1 MKSFKKYITEAV
13 PNRFHGQVFKQFYD
27 MGRRGTY
34 PWSSR
39 LISQI
44 STVDSPEKKLARALF
59 GDSSRSRM
67 GNEDAPEHMMRF
79 PSFKNDSKGRILTIP
94 VKTIPTDLENLGH
107 LGAHYRESGINR
119 IDLRKAKNTGD
130 TIKTLGHEAFHSVQT
145 ARGNEGMKK
154 FIKAAWQ
161 PHDYPDRWDPAY
173 AAPADRNYRDSLGQW
188 RTTND
193 LNYAN
198 SITSYPSHTYN
209 EIKHKEFIRGSRLSN
224 DEISQIQYR
233 YSDREH
239 DARIGGAIAK
249 LASKEGSRS
258 ADAYADNSS
267 PIFSYRQFLRST
279 DPQTRR
285 QERKTRKAFGR
296 IAQAWQDTTGNKINP
311 DPEA

>member
-44 STVDSPEKKLARALF
+44 STVDSPEKKLSNFLF
-59 GDSSRSRM
+59 GDSSSPSM
-67 GNEDAPEHMMRF
+67 GNEDAPAHMMRF

-94 VKTIPTDLENLGH
+94 VKTIPTDLENLKYRGLH
-107 LGAHYRESGINR
+107 NRESGINF
-119 IDLRKAKNTGD
+119 IDLRKAISTGD
-130 TIKTLGHEAFHSVQT
+130 TINTLGHEAFHSVQT
-145 ARGNEGMKK
+145 ARDNEGIKK
-154 FIKAAWQ
+154 FNKATWQ
-161 PHDYPDRWDPAY
+161 PHEYPYSSDPAY
-173 AAPADRNYRDSLGQW
+173 AAPGDRNYRDSLGQW

-198 SITSYPSHTYN
+198 SITSYPSDAYK
-209 EIKHKEFIRGSRLSN
+209 EIKQKELIRGSNLSN
-224 DEISQIQYR
+224 DEISQIFYG

-249 LASKEGSRS
+249 LASREGSRS
-258 ADAYADNSS
+258 ADAYADS

-285 QERKTRKAFGR
+285 QERRTRKTFGR
-296 IAQAWQDTTGNKINP
+296 IAQAWQDITGKKINP